1 MKESLVTAT
10 YLKRKFPNDPK
21 MREVIDFINRSVYYL
36 HQEYLNNGPD
46 PQGEYKW
53 KRNIVDLNV
62 KMVAALGHG
71 HEMHGNLSTILGN
84 YGNITRAYRE
94 TIMGSF
100 ATDLAGSA
108 TLWVP
113 DDRLWEVGKGPDKDH
128 RAFALRQ
135 YKNGF
140 MMLANALAISAFS
153 SGGMLPVDGSIQY
166 INKRLQLYFDEI
178 WHDLA
183 FKSELHPA
191 VTIAEDSTDKLE
203 INDNQVLAIKNVI
216 PLSLT
221 TVSPIL
227 STDLI
232 VIKRVDTPYQA
243 TVGAFET
250 YFNTKYSLLGHT
262 HIISDIP
269 GLQTALNNKLET
281 SLKGTPNGLAELDA
295 NGFVLNTQLPSY
307 VDDVLE
313 FANYASLPVTGESG
327 KIYITQD
334 DNKTYR
340 WSGTGYAIISDTL
353 ALGETYA
360 TAYRGDRG
368 KIAYDYSQ
376 IGHVQLNDT
385 RIANW
390 NAAYSWGNHAGLYK
404 AIGWLPTWAEV
415 TGKPS
420 FFSGDY
426 NDLINKPTIPAAQVN
441 SDWNATSGV
450 AQILNKPSLFDG
462 NYNSLTNKPT
472 LFSGSY
478 TDLTNKPYIPDSY
491 TKTESDGRYS
501 LLGHAHDYL
510 TDAPAD
516 NSYYARKNNAWAAL
530 TDLNN
535 YPTAIAFTNG
545 NLAVSR
551 YGLTDISVSIDGRYS
566 LLGHTHD
573 YAPASG
579 SGNYIQNQNS
589 SAQSANMWVTNK
601 IKTDR
606 VLEFSGVDG
615 SGSIPTGIITQLDG
629 YNGEFRFW
637 NANGKALGISNTG
650 AATFASTIQAT
661 TAKLTNLTDGYIPY
675 HISDASG
682 LGNSSLEVVSNN
694 IYNRGGAYFSQ
705 REDAGFYG
713 TSDVGDITGYLQMNQ
728 YLGTSLNSA
737 NTNPVSLSVN
747 GVEGLRLISSGN
759 VGIGYSSGTEITN
772 NKLAVN
778 GSGYFNG
785 SVNSTGYLLNGN
797 NLFSSLSPNFLSLWD
812 GTKFVNSLMYN
823 NGFRG
828 ITLKR
833 NAYTELVVENSADNS
848 KFIIGAYDNTYNV
861 QLNVKSNHGLS
872 LLTNNIERVKISNTG
887 NFTINNFASTNTR
900 LLSASS
906 TGQLTPITNASGFIK
921 NDGNGNFS
929 YIADNS
935 SNWNT
940 AYNWG
945 NHAGLYKAIGW
956 LPTWA
961 EVTGKPSFFSG
972 DYNDLI
978 NKPTIPAAQVNSDWN
993 ATSGVAQI
1001 LNKPSLFDGNY
1012 NSLTN
1017 KPTLFSG
1024 SYTDLTNKPYI
1035 PDSYTKTE
1043 SDGRYSLLGHAHD
1056 YLTDAPADNSYYARK
1071 NNAWAALTDLNNYP
1085 TAIAFTNGNLAVS
1098 RYGLTDISVPLDGRY
1113 SLLGHTHP
1121 YLTDSDARIAQW
1133 NTAYTHSQTAHQS
1146 IINGTGF
1153 LKNNGAGTWSYDS
1166 NSYALSTHNH
1176 AGVYEPVITKGTT
1189 AQYFRGDM
1197 SLATFP
1203 TSLPA
1208 SDVYAWAKAS
1218 TKPSYSY
1225 SEVGAASS
1233 GHNHDGWYD
1242 YYGAWILNV
1251 NSGANYYVYGYNTVN
1266 FIAGSNI
1273 TLSQSGANITISA
1286 TGSGSM
1292 VYPSAGI
1299 AVSTGSAWGTSIT
1312 NNSANWNTAYNN
1324 MGKVYVGT
1332 GTTGCVMNGYYF
1344 ASNISN
1350 AVVLNLST
1358 SPTSGDG
1365 LPITSG
1371 GVYTALAGKAA
1382 LAGSS
1387 SQAFSTANL
1396 TVSGTISA
1404 TGTITGS
1411 EVYRGSS
1418 RSLKYNIQELTE
1430 SALSILNATRIH
1442 TYNMLADHSFSIGFI
1457 AEDTH
1462 AWLSGNE
1469 RKGHIF
1475 GNHLGLL
1482 TKAIQE
1488 EDAKVAELQREIVQ
1502 LKNEIKILKHGNC

>member
-1 MKESLVTAT
+1 MNEALVTAS

-390 NAAYSWGNHAGLYK
+390 NAAYS
-404 AIGWLPTWAEV
+404 
-415 TGKPS
+415 
-420 FFSGDY
+420 
-426 NDLINKPTIPAAQVN
+426 
-441 SDWNATSGV
+441 
-450 AQILNKPSLFDG
+450 
-462 NYNSLTNKPT
+462 
-472 LFSGSY
+472 
-478 TDLTNKPYIPDSY
+478 
-491 TKTESDGRYS
+491 
-501 LLGHAHDYL
+501 
-510 TDAPAD
+510 
-516 NSYYARKNNAWAAL
+516 
-530 TDLNN
+530 
-535 YPTAIAFTNG
+535 
-545 NLAVSR
+545 
-551 YGLTDISVSIDGRYS
+551 
-566 LLGHTHD
+566 
-573 YAPASG
+573 
-579 SGNYIQNQNS
+579 
-589 SAQSANMWVTNK
+589 
-601 IKTDR
+601 
-606 VLEFSGVDG
+606 
-615 SGSIPTGIITQLDG
+615 
-629 YNGEFRFW
+629 
-637 NANGKALGISNTG
+637 
-650 AATFASTIQAT
+650 
-661 TAKLTNLTDGYIPY
+661 
-675 HISDASG
+675 
-682 LGNSSLEVVSNN
+682 
-694 IYNRGGAYFSQ
+694 
-705 REDAGFYG
+705 
-713 TSDVGDITGYLQMNQ
+713 
-728 YLGTSLNSA
+728 
-737 NTNPVSLSVN
+737 
-747 GVEGLRLISSGN
+747 
-759 VGIGYSSGTEITN
+759 
-772 NKLAVN
+772 
-778 GSGYFNG
+778 
-785 SVNSTGYLLNGN
+785 
-797 NLFSSLSPNFLSLWD
+797 
-812 GTKFVNSLMYN
+812 
-823 NGFRG
+823 
-828 ITLKR
+828 
-833 NAYTELVVENSADNS
+833 
-848 KFIIGAYDNTYNV
+848 
-861 QLNVKSNHGLS
+861 
-872 LLTNNIERVKISNTG
+872 
-887 NFTINNFASTNTR
+887 
-900 LLSASS
+900 
-906 TGQLTPITNASGFIK
+906 
-921 NDGNGNFS
+921 
-929 YIADNS
+929 
-935 SNWNT
+935 
-940 AYNWG
+940 WG